1 MRDFRS
7 RMASLALISAFVS
20 PLSVAY
26 AHAAVAA
33 DQPLQLNDWANE
45 QMEAMKSQSSLAD
58 AFKKIEKL
66 TGYRIMYSYEDVKN
80 FKAQA
85 TPTSKDVHKA
95 LAQVIGNQPLSYTI
109 EGKFVSVS
117 LRKQRIAE
125 FLATPEIR
133 EGNTVILQ
141 GQVLDANGDPL
152 PGVTVQAGNNGKI
165 ATVTNTDGTFALQ
178 LNRGHAVDVEFSY
191 IGMKPERYMF
201 RCKED
206 FRNLIIK
213 MKDDESSLKEVVVTG
228 IFRKAKE
235 SYTGSVA
242 TIGSEQ
248 LQQYRGQNLLQ
259 TLKNADASINF
270 SIDNLN
276 GSNPNKLPNIN
287 IRGNSSLPMSVE
299 EFNAGQESN
308 PNTPLVVMD
317 GFEIS
322 LTKLMDYNDEEIESI
337 NILKDAAATA
347 IYGSRGANGVIVVVT
362 KRPEPGKLRVNV
374 EAGIQMEVPDLS
386 SYHLLNA
393 AQKLELERKAG
404 LYDREWSSTKQQEYL
419 LKEAYQ
425 KRLRDVLN
433 GVDTDWLSKPLR
445 TGVGQRYNLRIEG
458 GSQEFRWAADA
469 QYNDVEGAMKGSTR
483 RTFNGGITLLYTYK
497 NLTFRNYTSVGINN
511 SKESPYGTFSDY
523 VKQQPYNAP
532 YDANG
537 NLRKSFDGF
546 WAWSGTVENP
556 LYNAS
561 LGSFDKSSY
570 QELTNNFSVD
580 WKILPEL
587 TLRGQL
593 GVTKNDTESN
603 YFLSPEDTYFSN
615 SDTGKQYQT
624 TEGYLRRGIYRYGN
638 GKQLSLNA
646 DVTLAYNKVFN
657 EVHSL
662 YAGLNWSMLQTNY
675 DYFKVALE
683 GFSNESLNN
692 IANARQYKQD
702 EMPSGTNTKTRQFGV
717 TANVN
722 YTYNSKYY
730 VDFSY
735 RIDGNSSYGSDKK
748 YAPFWSAGIGWNLH
762 NEKFLKGNPIVNMLR
777 LKASY
782 GETGA
787 ASGALETDAYTYYQY
802 ISDNRYMNW
811 MGAQLGGFGNPN
823 LSWQTTKEMNIGTE
837 FGFLDNRI
845 KGSFEVYTKKTNNLL
860 SSMDLPLAMG
870 FSSYRA
876 NIGEVKNVGWEAA
889 LQGFIIRDA
898 KRKINWMVGAQ
909 LVYNK
914 NEITHL
920 SQAIKDQ
927 TDAYMNSDAE
937 DEDASGI
944 QNLFYEGR
952 PQNAIYAVRSLGI
965 DPSTGKEIY
974 LDKNGNITDTWRAQD
989 KVYCGSA
996 DPKYRGILNT
1006 MFQWGDFTLNAS
1018 FGYYWGGKVYNST
1031 LRDRVEV
1038 GLYALQTQNVDE
1050 RVLNQRWYEAG
1061 DVVFFPKLSNNSTKA
1076 SSRYVMDNNVL
1087 ELQTVSLQYK
1097 LKSPYLMRVFK
1108 LNSLIVGMNFN
1119 DLIHWGTVKM
1129 ERGTSYPYARNIQT
1143 SVKLLF

>member
-1 MRDFRS
+1 MRDFKKNM
-7 RMASLALISAFVS
+7 MALSMISAFVS
-20 PLSVAY
+20 PFSPVCI
-26 AHAAVAA
+26 HVAA
-33 DQPLQLNDWANE
+33 EESLSLLSTNLE
-45 QMEAMKSQSSLAD
+45 SMAMKEQVSLVD
-58 AFKKIEKL
+58 AFKRIEKL
-66 TGYRIMYSYEDVKN
+66 TGYRVMYSYEDVKKY
-80 FKAQA
+80 KASA
-85 TPTSKDVHKA
+85 MPTSKDVYKA
-95 LAQVIGNQPLSYTI
+95 LVQAIGNLPLEYKI
-109 EGKFVSVS
+109 NGKFVTIS
-117 LRKQRIAE
+117 LKKEDSAGLFFSREVK
-125 FLATPEIR
+125 
-133 EGNTVILQ
+133 EGNTIILQ
-141 GQVLDANGDPL
+141 GQVLDANGLPL
-152 PGVTVQAGNNGKI
+152 PGVTVQVENNSKI

-178 LNRGHAVDVEFSY
+178 LNRGHAVNVDFSY
-191 IGMKPERYMF
+191 IGMKTERYMF
-201 RCKED
+201 KCRDD

-308 PNTPLVVMD
+308 PNTPLVIMD

-404 LYDREWSSTKQQEYL
+404 LYDRNWSSSNKQEL
-419 LKEAYQ
+419 LYKEAYQ

-445 TGVGQRYNLRIEG
+445 TGVGQRYNLRVEG

-469 QYNDVEGAMKGSTR
+469 QYNDVEGAMKGSSR
-483 RTFNGGITLLYTYK
+483 RTFNGGITLLYTYR
-497 NLTFRNYTSVGINN
+497 NLTFRNYTSIAINN

-523 VKQQPYNAP
+523 VKQQPYNSP

-546 WAWSGTVENP
+546 YAWTSNIENP

-587 TLRGQL
+587 TLRGQF
-593 GVTKNDTESN
+593 GITKNDSETN

-615 SDTGKQYQT
+615 SKTGSQYQT

-638 GKQLSLNA
+638 GKRLSVNA
-646 DVTLAYNKVFN
+646 DVTLSYNKVFN

-675 DYFKVALE
+675 DYFKMALE
-683 GFSNESLNN
+683 GFSNESLHN
-692 IANARQYKQD
+692 IANARQYKED

-717 TANVN
+717 TANLN

-762 NEKFLKGNPIVNMLR
+762 NEKFLKGNGIVNMFR

-787 ASGALETDAYTYYQY
+787 ASGALETDAYTYYKY
-802 ISDNRYMNW
+802 VSDNRYMNW

-823 LSWQTTKEMNIGTE
+823 LSWQTTKEMNVGTE

-860 SSMDLPLAMG
+860 SSMDLPLSMG

-889 LQGFIIRDA
+889 LQGYVIRDA
-898 KRKINWMVGAQ
+898 KRKINWMIGAQ

-914 NEITHL
+914 NKITHL

-927 TDAYMNSDAE
+927 TEAYMTSDAN

-974 LDKNGNITDTWRAQD
+974 LDRDGNITDTWKAKD

-1006 MFQWGDFTLNAS
+1006 MFQWHDFTLNAS

-1038 GLYALQTQNVDE
+1038 GLNAIQNQNVDE
-1050 RVLNQRWYEAG
+1050 RVLSQRWFEAG
-1061 DVVFFPKLSNNSTKA
+1061 DVVFFPKLSDKTTKA

-1097 LKSPYLMRVFK
+1097 LKSPYLERTFK
-1108 LNSLIVGMNFN
+1108 LNSLILGMNFN
-1119 DLIHWGTVKM
+1119 DLIHWGSVKM
-1129 ERGTSYPYARNIQT
+1129 ERGTSYPYARNIQA

>member
-20 PLSVAY
+20 PLSAAY
-26 AHAAVAA
+26 TRAAVAA
-33 DQPLQLNDWANE
+33 DQPLQLNEWANE
-45 QMEAMKSQSSLAD
+45 QMEAMKAQSSLAD
-58 AFKKIEKL
+58 AFKRIEKL

-404 LYDREWSSTKQQEYL
+404 LYDREWSSTNQQEYL

-1129 ERGTSYPYARNIQT
+1129 ERGTSYPYARNIQA

>member
-1 MRDFRS
+1 
-7 RMASLALISAFVS
+7 
-20 PLSVAY
+20 
-26 AHAAVAA
+26 
-33 DQPLQLNDWANE
+33 
-45 QMEAMKSQSSLAD
+45 
-58 AFKKIEKL
+58 
-66 TGYRIMYSYEDVKN
+66 
-80 FKAQA
+80 
-85 TPTSKDVHKA
+85 
-95 LAQVIGNQPLSYTI
+95 
-109 EGKFVSVS
+109 
-117 LRKQRIAE
+117 
-125 FLATPEIR
+125 
-133 EGNTVILQ
+133 
-141 GQVLDANGDPL
+141 
-152 PGVTVQAGNNGKI
+152 
-165 ATVTNTDGTFALQ
+165 
-178 LNRGHAVDVEFSY
+178 
-191 IGMKPERYMF
+191 
-201 RCKED
+201 
-206 FRNLIIK
+206 

-404 LYDREWSSTKQQEYL
+404 LYDQPWSSTNQQEYL

-469 QYNDVEGAMKGSTR
+469 RYNDVEGAMKGSSR

-497 NLTFRNYTSVGINN
+497 NLTFRNYTSIGINS

-523 VKQQPYNAP
+523 VKQQPYNSP
-532 YDANG
+532 YDADG
-537 NLRKSFDGF
+537 SLRKSFDGF
-546 WAWSGTVENP
+546 YAWSETVENP

-593 GVTKNDTESN
+593 GITKNDTESN

-615 SDTGKQYQT
+615 STTGSQYQT
-624 TEGYLRRGIYRYGN
+624 SEGFLRRGIYRYGN
-638 GKQLSLNA
+638 GKQLSFNA

-675 DYFKVALE
+675 DYFRVALE

-692 IANARQYKQD
+692 IANARQYKED
-702 EMPSGTNTKTRQFGV
+702 EMPTGTNTKTRQFGV
-717 TANVN
+717 TANIN

-748 YAPFWSAGIGWNLH
+748 YAPFWSTGIGWNLH
-762 NEKFLKGNPIVNMLR
+762 NEKCLKGNPVINMLR

-802 ISDNRYMNW
+802 VSDNRYMNW

-914 NEITHL
+914 NKITHL

-927 TDAYMNSDAE
+927 TDAYMNSDAS
-937 DEDASGI
+937 DDDASGI
-944 QNLFYEGR
+944 QNLFYEGY

-974 LDKNGNITDTWRAQD
+974 LDRDGNITDTWKAKD

-1031 LRDRVEV
+1031 LRDRVEI
-1038 GLYALQTQNVDE
+1038 GLSALQTQNVDE

-1061 DVVFFPKLSNNSTKA
+1061 DVVFFPKLSNNTTKA

-1097 LKSPYLMRVFK
+1097 LKSPYLQRAFK

-1119 DLIHWGTVKM
+1119 DLIHWGSVKM
-1129 ERGTSYPYARNIQT
+1129 ERGTSYPYARNIQA

>member
-1 MRDFRS
+1 MRDFKS
-7 RMASLALISAFVS
+7 RMASLALISAFIS
-20 PLSVAY
+20 PVFTVY
-26 AHAAVAA
+26 ANAAVA
-33 DQPLQLNDWANE
+33 DYQPQLGNEWAE
-45 QMEAMKSQSSLAD
+45 VQIGKMKAQVSLAD

-66 TGYRIMYSYEDVKN
+66 TGYRIMYSYEDVKQ
-80 FKAQA
+80 FKAKAQ
-85 TPTSKDVHKA
+85 PTSKNVREA
-95 LAQVIGNQPLSYTI
+95 LAQVLGNLPFDYTI
-109 EGKFVSVS
+109 NGKFVSVS
-117 LRKQRIAE
+117 LRKKQESNISSSLE
-125 FLATPEIR
+125 MK
-133 EGNTVILQ
+133 EGSTVVLQ
-141 GQVLDANGDPL
+141 GQVLDSNGDPL
-152 PGVTVQAGNNGKI
+152 PGVTVQVENNSKI

-178 LNRGHAVDVEFSY
+178 LNRGRAVDVEFSY
-191 IGMKPERYMF
+191 IGMKSERYMF
-201 RCKED
+201 KCKED

-213 MKDDESSLKEVVVTG
+213 MRDDESSLKEVVVTG

-308 PNTPLVVMD
+308 PNTPLVIMD

-347 IYGSRGANGVIVVVT
+347 IYGSRGANGVIVVIT

-404 LYDREWSSTKQQEYL
+404 LYDNSWSSSNQQEYL
-419 LKEAYQ
+419 RKEAYQ

-469 QYNDVEGAMKGSTR
+469 QYNDVEGAMKGSAR

-497 NLTFRNYTSVGINN
+497 NLTFRNYTSIGINN

-523 VKQQPYNAP
+523 VKQQPYNSP

-537 NLRKSFDGF
+537 NLRKNFDGF
-546 WAWSGTVENP
+546 WAWAGTVENP
-556 LYNAS
+556 LYNAT
-561 LGSFDKSSY
+561 LDSFDKSSY

-593 GVTKNDTESN
+593 GITKNDSETN
-603 YFLSPEDTYFSN
+603 YFLSPEDSYFSN

-638 GKQLSLNA
+638 GKRLSVNA
-646 DVTLAYNKVFN
+646 DVTLSYNKVFN

-675 DYFKVALE
+675 DYFKMALE
-683 GFSNESLNN
+683 GFSNESLHN
-692 IANARQYKQD
+692 IANARQYKED
-702 EMPSGTNTKTRQFGV
+702 EKPSGTNTKTRQFGV
-717 TANVN
+717 TANIN

-762 NEKFLKGNPIVNMLR
+762 NEKFLKGNGIVNMLR

-782 GETGA
+782 GEIGA

-802 ISDNRYMNW
+802 VSDNRYMNW

-837 FGFLDNRI
+837 FGLLDNRI

-860 SSMDLPLAMG
+860 SSMDLPLSMG

-889 LQGFIIRDA
+889 LQGYVIRDA
-898 KRKINWMVGAQ
+898 KRKINWMIGAQ

-914 NEITHL
+914 NKITHL

-927 TDAYMNSDAE
+927 TDAYMTSDAN

-952 PQNAIYAVRSLGI
+952 SQNAIYAVRSLGI

-974 LDKNGNITDTWRAQD
+974 LDREGNITDTWSAKD

-1006 MFQWGDFTLNAS
+1006 MFQWHDFTLNAS

-1038 GLYALQTQNVDE
+1038 GLYAIENQNVDE
-1050 RVLNQRWYEAG
+1050 RVLSQRWYEAG
-1061 DVVFFPKLSNNSTKA
+1061 DVVFFPKLSNYTTKA

-1097 LKSPYLMRVFK
+1097 LKSPYLERTFK
-1108 LNSLIVGMNFN
+1108 LNSLIVGLNFN
-1119 DLIHWGTVKM
+1119 DLLHWGSVKM
-1129 ERGTSYPYARNIQT
+1129 ERGTSYPYARNIQA